1 MNDAAK
7 NQYRF
12 DVFISYA
19 RTDSVPVE
27 RLVARL
33 RNDGFSVW
41 FDRDEMSGGHT
52 TIGQLADGIACSAHM
67 IACLSDS
74 YVDRDYTDFE
84 LQTNQSF
91 DPANRQNRTVPVLIS
106 PLSKPVPVQI
116 RAFTYGDLTQQE
128 NYEREYRLITSLIR
142 KASAPTA
149 PVPAEPELDA
159 DIAEALCA
167 AALEAQAEPQVA
179 LFKARLATETLSRF
193 LYRREIGEPPANATL
208 DALVEKLVAA
218 RKLPPHI
225 NISLGTVRTYGDFAV
240 SEGADAQA
248 ISTEAI
254 QPGLAALKVL
264 THWIVATHLRK
275 AEDRDE

>member
-91 DPANRQNRTVPVLIS
+91 DPANRQNRQNGRPPGL
-106 PLSKPVPVQI
+106 
-116 RAFTYGDLTQQE
+116 G
-128 NYEREYRLITSLIR
+128 TSTR
-142 KASAPTA
+142 
-149 PVPAEPELDA
+149 
-159 DIAEALCA
+159 
-167 AALEAQAEPQVA
+167 
-179 LFKARLATETLSRF
+179 
-193 LYRREIGEPPANATL
+193 PPAGIEEVVFFLRHVGYT
-208 DALVEKLVAA
+208 ECS
-218 RKLPPHI
+218 RSPP
-225 NISLGTVRTYGDFAV
+225 
-240 SEGADAQA
+240 
-248 ISTEAI
+248 
-254 QPGLAALKVL
+254 P
-264 THWIVATHLRK
+264 
-275 AEDRDE
+275 